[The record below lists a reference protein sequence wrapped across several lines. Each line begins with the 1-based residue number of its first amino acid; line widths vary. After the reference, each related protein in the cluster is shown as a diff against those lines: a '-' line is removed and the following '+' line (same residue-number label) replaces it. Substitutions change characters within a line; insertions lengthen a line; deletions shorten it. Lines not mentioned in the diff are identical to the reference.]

1 MPQDRDLTA
10 HARRMR
16 LQPTEAE
23 SRLWW
28 ALRGRQ
34 TGVKF
39 RRQMPIG
46 RYIADFA
53 CLSHRLIV
61 EIDGSHHG
69 ETNLYDQRRDQWLT
83 DQGFRLLRFSND
95 SVMRELDGVLT
106 AIAQSLATRPQV
118 SPPVSPP
125 SQGGSR

>member
-1 MPQDRDLTA
+1 MPQDPELTA

-23 SRLWW
+23 SRLWR

-61 EIDGSHHG
+61 EVDGSHHG
-69 ETNLYDQRRDQWLT
+69 ETNIYDQRRDKWLT
-83 DQGFRLLRFSND
+83 EQGFRLLRVSND
-95 SVMRELDGVLT
+95 SVLHELDGVLA
-106 AIAQSLATRPQV
+106 AIAQSLAARPQV
-118 SPPVSPP
+118 SPPESPP
-125 SQGGSR
+125 SQGGRD